1 MAHTTSPQEA
11 LVREKRETSETTVA
25 SAIIEDAK
33 AHAEAYLK
41 DSEVT
46 EGGE

>member
-1 MAHTTSPQEA
+1 MAHTTHSQEA
-11 LVREKRETSETTVA
+11 PVREKRETIETNVA

-33 AHAEAYLK
+33 AHPEAYLK

>member
-1 MAHTTSPQEA
+1 MAQTTNSQEA
-11 LVREKRETSETTVA
+11 PVRETRETIETNVA

-33 AHAEAYLK
+33 AHAEAYLN
-41 DSEVT
+41 DSEVA